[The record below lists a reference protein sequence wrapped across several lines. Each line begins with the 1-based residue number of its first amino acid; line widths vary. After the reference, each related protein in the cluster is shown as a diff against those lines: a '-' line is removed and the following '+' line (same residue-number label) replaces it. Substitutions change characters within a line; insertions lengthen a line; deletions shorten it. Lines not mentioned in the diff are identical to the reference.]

1 MRRNFVQFRSLKPEL
16 VNVEL
21 QVHTTWTD
29 GRSTIAEQ
37 LESAQQRGL
46 ATIAFTE
53 HERRDTNWFAGFAVA
68 VREARHRYAKHD
80 RPASHQGGNRSA
92 SIGES
97 MTGRRPHPGEPS

>member
-37 LESAQQRGL
+37 RGL

-53 HERRDTNWFAGFAVA
+53 HVRRDTNWFVGFAVA

>member
-37 LESAQQRGL
+37 LESARQRGL
-46 ATIAFTE
+46 GTIAFTE
-53 HERRDTNWFAGFAVA
+53 HVRRDTDWFAGFTAA

-80 RPASHQGGNRSA
+80 RPASHQGGKRFA

-97 MTGRRPHPGEPS
+97 MRGRRPHPGEPS